1 LQIETEAAP
10 KVRFSDTWRSFDIP
24 TSLSYIRF
32 MMRFH
37 IISLFP
43 HLVESY
49 VSDSILSRAAEK
61 KLVSFKFYNPRSF
74 TNDKHARVDRR
85 PYGGGPGMVLEAES
99 VLKAAQHALRA
110 IKTKTGTKTKVVF
123 FATDGKQFT
132 NALARQWTKK
142 YDDIIFLCGR
152 YEGIDARAPKILKAE
167 KISVGPYVLTGGE
180 VPAMIVIDAVARQIV
195 GVLGKFASLEE
206 ERVASPDVYTR
217 PEVFVWKKKK
227 YRVPKILLSG
237 HHAKVEEWKT
247 KKRQ

>member
-1 LQIETEAAP
+1 
-10 KVRFSDTWRSFDIP
+10 
-24 TSLSYIRF
+24 
-32 MMRFH
+32 MRFH
-37 IISLFP
+37 VISLFP

-61 KLVSFKFYNPRSF
+61 KLVSFKYYNPRTF
-74 TNDKHARVDRR
+74 TKDKHARVDRR

-99 VLKAAQHALRA
+99 LLKAAAKAKQKAKR
-110 IKTKTGTKTKVVF
+110 TKVVF

-132 NALARQWTKK
+132 NTTARQWAKK

-180 VPAMIVIDAVARQIV
+180 VPAMIVTDAVARQIP
-195 GVLGKFASLEE
+195 GVLGRFASLEE
-206 ERVASPDVYTR
+206 ERTASPDVYTR
-217 PEVFVWKKKK
+217 PEVLSWKGRK

-237 HHAKVEEWKT
+237 HHAKVEKWK
-247 KKRQ
+247 KERNANNHE

>member
-1 LQIETEAAP
+1 
-10 KVRFSDTWRSFDIP
+10 
-24 TSLSYIRF
+24 
-32 MMRFH
+32 MRFH
-37 IISLFP
+37 VISLFP

-61 KLVSFKFYNPRSF
+61 KLVSFKYYNPRTF
-74 TNDKHARVDRR
+74 TKDKHARVDRR

-99 VLKAAQHALRA
+99 LLKAAAKAKQKAKR
-110 IKTKTGTKTKVVF
+110 TKVVF

-132 NALARQWTKK
+132 NTTARQWAKK

-180 VPAMIVIDAVARQIV
+180 VPAMIVTDAVARQIP
-195 GVLGKFASLEE
+195 GVLGRFASLEE
-206 ERVASPDVYTR
+206 ERTASPDVYTR
-217 PEVFVWKKKK
+217 PEVLSWKGRK

-237 HHAKVEEWKT
+237 HHAKVEKWK
-247 KKRQ
+247 KERSANNHE